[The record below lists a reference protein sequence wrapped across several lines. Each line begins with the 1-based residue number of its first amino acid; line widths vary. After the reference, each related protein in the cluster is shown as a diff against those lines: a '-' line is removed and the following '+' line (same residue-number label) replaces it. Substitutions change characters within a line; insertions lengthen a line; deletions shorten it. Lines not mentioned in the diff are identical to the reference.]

1 MPDTWISRL
10 RHALGP
16 GGYVDQMRRSV
27 QSVVLYEAFRGVE
40 PCMNTL
46 RPFQRKAAYL
56 EQCTHLLKQLVD
68 EGVLLP
74 HQSAEIMYRTM
85 SSQAPLDGTAAITR
99 HRGLQQELEQLAQ
112 QIKPFWVT
120 GRSHE
125 EAVDR
130 LAHYLFESRSDGSHR
145 GRPTPPMWEHAN
157 NHVMLTFRL
166 YYQGDQLDTNFP
178 APVLM
183 VNLQELRKKERSEVP
198 DSAVIKPS
206 PSKKVVVEEEEEK
219 RLTVQ
224 EVREHLELLKEF
236 EGVIPDEEI
245 AQRKRDLFLSLPTV
259 PAKRSK
265 ADV

>member
-1 MPDTWISRL
+1 MPDTWVSRL

-40 PCMNTL
+40 ACMSTL

-99 HRGLQQELEQLAQ
+99 HRGLQQELEQLAE

-130 LAHYLFESRSDGSHR
+130 LAHHLFVRIIFLFFRNVGNSLQHTHSLFSFFLSFFLNTGIPIGRNSP
-145 GRPTPPMWEHAN
+145 RPTDST
-157 NHVMLTFRL
+157 HVGTRQQSRHVDLSS
-166 YYQGDQLDTNFP
+166 
-178 APVLM
+178 VLS
-183 VNLQELRKKERSEVP
+183 RRS
-198 DSAVIKPS
+198 
-206 PSKKVVVEEEEEK
+206 
-219 RLTVQ
+219 TQ
-224 EVREHLELLKEF
+224 YEF
-236 EGVIPDEEI
+236 SGPGIDGRF
-245 AQRKRDLFLSLPTV
+245 ART
-259 PAKRSK
+259 A
-265 ADV
+265 